1 MPMMLFALALS
12 RRWIPA
18 SKAMGVCIS
27 SGCSSEKS
35 RPRDVYSTQRPHDG
49 VYLRLARC
57 SASKRLNGPQVSQ
70 HRLREIERRTRLAA
84 RQKWS
89 ETKRVVWVVCPPP
102 CCRATWHAVRS
113 DAWWIAC
120 YWFGKLAAT
129 RSVCSYFTATSCP
142 TVSGRLAVR
151 CHAFFTAL
159 CLASEK
165 AVSRAFA

>member
-89 ETKRVVWVVCPPP
+89 ETKLAVWVVAHP
-102 CCRATWHAVRS
+102 RVAVLR
-113 DAWWIAC
+113 
-120 YWFGKLAAT
+120 AT
-129 RSVCSYFTATSCP
+129 RSGRTRGGLHAT
-142 TVSGRLAVR
+142 GL
-151 CHAFFTAL
+151 
-159 CLASEK
+159 EN
-165 AVSRAFA
+165 